1 MIPNAATLA
10 AILNDPTVP
19 SEAKPD
25 WMRRRSHTAVHVE
38 DQEGDYLK
46 VVDKRG
52 YSVFSLYHKEAHHAL
67 FWSMSAWLWGRGICP
82 WIDESIHTGYFA
94 AEYRGD
100 DIGPHA
106 WPTKPTPVEALA
118 AVVREVA
125 QTR

>member
-1 MIPNAATLA
+1 MIPSAQTLA
-10 AILNDPTVP
+10 DILNDPAIP
-19 SEAKPD
+19 SEAKPECLLKGGKHKKFGLCGAE
-25 WMRRRSHTAVHVE
+25 SNVLCVE
-38 DQEGDYLK
+38 DPPHL
-46 VVDKRG
+46 
-52 YSVFSLYHKEAHHAL
+52 SIVFDTEATNAAL
-67 FWSMSAWLWGRGICP
+67 FWSLSAWLWGRGICP

-100 DIGPHA
+100 DSGPHA